1 VKVTQDVCIKNDG
14 GADEYCLLIA
24 REVVALE
31 ELLAGLVS
39 FDGDL
44 EDDLRE
50 LWDEMAGT
58 AAEESSQY
66 LPSFLDY
73 VNGYCLEFTELGER
87 SGATNEWNVVG
98 ARLLRTY
105 GGPHA
110 IIEWNYTNS
119 IVVDVQ
125 WGGAHAAKSV
135 FAPNIASAL
144 EQLTSQH
151 D

>member
-1 VKVTQDVCIKNDG
+1 LGRNG
-14 GADEYCLLIA
+14 
-24 REVVALE
+24 
-31 ELLAGLVS
+31 
-39 FDGDL
+39 
-44 EDDLRE
+44 
-50 LWDEMAGT
+50 WH

-125 WGGAHAAKSV
+125 WEARTLQRVSSRRTLRRRS
-135 FAPNIASAL
+135 NN
-144 EQLTSQH
+144 
-151 D
+151 